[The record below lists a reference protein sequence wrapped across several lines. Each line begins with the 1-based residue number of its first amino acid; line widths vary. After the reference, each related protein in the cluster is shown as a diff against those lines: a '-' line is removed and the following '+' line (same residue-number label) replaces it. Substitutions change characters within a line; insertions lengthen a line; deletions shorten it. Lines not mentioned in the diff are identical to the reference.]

1 MRFNNEVNACVVGT
15 FAKPVRDGE
24 EESISDL
31 ETITDVELTDRDPNA
46 GHVTLLI
53 HNGSWIGR
61 FDFRYNATISRIHLS
76 TAREFL
82 DAANVSLARGHRRA
96 MLDNLFS
103 ATEVMAKGALLL
115 HDDTMRH
122 QSFYELRLAEQKAG
136 KAIKILPTLK
146 KQAPAHP

>member
-1 MRFNNEVNACVVGT
+1 
-15 FAKPVRDGE
+15 
-24 EESISDL
+24 
-31 ETITDVELTDRDPNA
+31 
-46 GHVTLLI
+46 
-53 HNGSWIGR
+53 
-61 FDFRYNATISRIHLS
+61 
-76 TAREFL
+76 
-82 DAANVSLARGHRRA
+82 

-136 KAIKILPTLK
+136 KAIKIRPTLK